1 VEDDP
6 ASRSELRLLLEDEG
20 FEVTEAR
27 DGQTALALASQNAP
41 DAVVQ
46 DLVLPDIP
54 GFELV
59 RALRRVLHGRPV
71 PVVALSA
78 FTDRL
83 EEARR
88 SDVGFTACLRKPADL
103 PRLSAVLQRLIA

>member
-27 DGQTALALASQNAP
+27 DGQTALALAGQNPP

-46 DLVLPDIP
+46 DLLLPDIP

-59 RALRRVLHGRPV
+59 RALRHLLRGRPV

-78 FTDRL
+78 FTERL
-83 EEARR
+83 DEASR
-88 SDVGFTACLRKPADL
+88 SDVGFAACLRKPADL
-103 PRLSAVLQRLIA
+103 PRLAAVLQRVIT